1 MPLLLSSI
9 AKPYGVRLDWDTNG
23 RQGETWL
30 PLADESDTGDGRR
43 RDRRAERHASTKREI
58 VDAAWA
64 LARERGLAGWS
75 LRDVA
80 SAVGMR
86 APSLYVYF
94 DSKHALYDEMFADG
108 YSQFLA
114 RIDATDREAEP
125 RAMVR
130 LAAHVF
136 FDFCVEDPAR
146 YQLLFQRTVPGFV
159 PSASSYA
166 LAGTVLELLVG
177 VLRDAGVRGER
188 AIDLWT
194 AVLTGLTSQQIS
206 NDPGGDRWARLIDDA
221 VDMFLAA
228 VADPASG
235 GPATTR

>member
-1 MPLLLSSI
+1 M
-9 AKPYGVRLDWDTNG
+9 
-23 RQGETWL
+23 
-30 PLADESDTGDGRR
+30 
-43 RDRRAERHASTKREI
+43 
-58 VDAAWA
+58 AWA
-64 LARERGLAGWS
+64 LAREDGLAGWS
-75 LRDVA
+75 LREVA
-80 SAVGMR
+80 TAVGMR

-114 RIDATDREAEP
+114 RIAATAREDDP

-159 PSASSYA
+159 PSDASFA
-166 LAGTVLELLVG
+166 LARTVFELLVE
-177 VLRDAGVRGER
+177 VLRDAGVRDER
-188 AIDLWT
+188 GIDLWT

-206 NDPGGDRWARLIDDA
+206 NDPGGDRWARLIDSA
-221 VDMFLAA
+221 VDIFLAA
-228 VADPASG
+228 VADPPPR
-235 GPATTR
+235 GPATTP